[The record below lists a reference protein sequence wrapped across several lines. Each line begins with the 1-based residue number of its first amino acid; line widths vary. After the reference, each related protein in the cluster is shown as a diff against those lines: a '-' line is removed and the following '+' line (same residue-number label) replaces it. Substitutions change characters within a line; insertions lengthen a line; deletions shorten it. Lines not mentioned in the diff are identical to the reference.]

1 MKSALLRETI
11 QPPRADRPLRM
22 LVLFCSAGGSSV
34 GYHRAGFEEIVG
46 VDIAP
51 QPRYPF
57 PFIQADALTLDER
70 FIRSFDAV
78 HASPPCQFATPLRHA
93 PNGKV
98 HPNLIPATRARLRA
112 SGLPYVIENV
122 EAALP
127 HMIDPVMLC
136 GSMFG
141 LGAGGHQLRR
151 HRLFET
157 NVAMSPPPCAH
168 TEPVIGMYG
177 GHVRCRSSK
186 HGGRITRDF
195 IGQDKPA
202 LAREAMGIDWM
213 TMNEMS
219 QAIPPAYTRWIGE
232 HVARE
237 ARARRANERPPP
249 GR

>member
-1 MKSALLRETI
+1 MKSAMLRDVI
-11 QPPRADRPLRM
+11 RQPCADRPLRM

-34 GYHRAGFEEIVG
+34 GYHQAGFDVVG

-51 QPRYPF
+51 QPHYPF
-57 PFIQADALTLDER
+57 AFIQADALSLDER
-70 FIRSFDAV
+70 FVRSFDAV
-78 HASPPCQFATPLRHA
+78 HASPPCQAHTSMKHA
-93 PNGKV
+93 PNGKEHV
-98 HPNLIPATRARLRA
+98 DLIPPTRARLRA
-112 SGLPYVIENV
+112 WGLPYVMENV
-122 EAALP
+122 VGAPL
-127 HMIDPVMLC
+127 IDPIMLC

-157 NVAMSPPPCAH
+157 NVAMSPPECKH

-177 GHVRCRSSK
+177 GHVRCRSTK
-186 HGGRITRDF
+186 HGGRLTRDF

-219 QAIPPAYTRWIGE
+219 QAIPPAYTRWIGA

-237 ARARRANERPPP
+237 VLARRANERPPP